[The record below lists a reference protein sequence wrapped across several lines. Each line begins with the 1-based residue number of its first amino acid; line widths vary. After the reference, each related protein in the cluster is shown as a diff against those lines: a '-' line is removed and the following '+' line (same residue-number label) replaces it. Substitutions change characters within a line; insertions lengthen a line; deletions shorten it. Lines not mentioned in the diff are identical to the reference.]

1 MSVAPTQEARP
12 PRNPEA
18 FSVLPPR
25 VDFQV
30 IVPPQERVTVPTAA
44 PAVQN
49 LAERAVETVTN
60 LVDTQ
65 FTASMQ
71 KSGSVQLQLRF
82 GGEDLSVRVEI
93 KDGAVQTNFRT
104 DSAELR
110 SALAREWQVVAAQSP
125 EQMRRYLEPVFSP
138 NTNTSPT
145 PSSDESPSSSGRQQQ
160 QAQQDLPSRQ
170 GRESWN
176 DPANPF
182 SRRSQLSDSFIPEPA
197 APRSPA
203 FLPTTLRLSA
213 LA

>member
-1 MSVAPTQEARP
+1 MPVVPTEEARTT
-12 PRNPEA
+12 RNPEA
-18 FSVLPPR
+18 LSVLPPR

-30 IVPPQERVTVPTAA
+30 IVPPVERVIVPTAA

-82 GGEDLSVRVEI
+82 GGEDLSVRVEL
-93 KDGAVQTNFRT
+93 KDGAVQTDFRT

-125 EQMRRYLEPVFSP
+125 EQMRRFLEPVFSP
-138 NTNTSPT
+138 NTSPL
-145 PSSDESPSSSGRQQQ
+145 PSSDEPPSAFGRQQQ
-160 QAQQDLPSRQ
+160 PAQQDLPSRQ
-170 GRESWN
+170 ARESWN
-176 DPANPF
+176 DSTHSF
-182 SRRSQLSDSFIPEPA
+182 SRRSQLSDSFLPETA
-197 APRSPA
+197 VPRSPA
-203 FLPTTLRLSA
+203 FLPTSLRLSA